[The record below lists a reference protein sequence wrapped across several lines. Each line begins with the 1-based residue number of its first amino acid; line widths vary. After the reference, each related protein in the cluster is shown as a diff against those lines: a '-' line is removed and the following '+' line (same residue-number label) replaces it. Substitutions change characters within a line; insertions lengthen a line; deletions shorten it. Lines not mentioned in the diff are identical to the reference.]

1 MMFPIVFYYD
11 DKDTIELRFLRKYYF
26 TMLFNIYGYYLFVE
40 LQSKVKIRIRFVYKY
55 ERKNNDSL

>member
-40 LQSKVKIRIRFVYKY
+40 LQSKEKIMIVSN
-55 ERKNNDSL
+55 KNIPSHFIC

>member
-1 MMFPIVFYYD
+1 MMFPIVFYFD

-40 LQSKVKIRIRFVYKY
+40 LHSKVKIRIRFVCKY

>member
-11 DKDTIELRFLRKYYF
+11 DKDTIKLRFLRKYYF

-40 LQSKVKIRIRFVYKY
+40 LQSKVKIRIRFVCKY

>member
-1 MMFPIVFYYD
+1 MFPIVFYYD

-40 LQSKVKIRIRFVYKY
+40 LQSKVKI
-55 ERKNNDSL
+55 